1 MTTGFLD
8 ILERSRTGKT
18 VKKEDWDFEGVVMTT
33 RSLVSKYEI
42 KWDSQEIIPLDD
54 ALVDRVFQ
62 AALELA
68 EMLGVYNVSTGK
80 AIRFSRDEIEEGLQ
94 NAPRELVFGE
104 GDEAR
109 VLHAR
114 KVQDTVP
121 PAVWAGNPGVP
132 TPEDIF
138 QPMVMSWM
146 KEPIVDLATCG
157 SMVTY
162 QGHPVVSGEPEEVYA
177 TRNELTLLREGLRK
191 VGRPGMGLLAAQSS
205 VSELGDLCVMN
216 PGFLRPTD
224 AHLVPMLNE
233 LMIDRG
239 SLVRAANGKSYG
251 ARNASL
257 ACVMIGGL
265 AGNAPG
271 AAVVQ
276 AASFMLANLVCQA
289 DYHLLHP
296 IHIRHVATSTR
307 GVMWVEGVVSRA
319 FARNSPAIIVA
330 DIFPKSGAMTKELLY
345 EVAANAAVI
354 SCSSAH
360 LEGVG
365 AADGA
370 LPNGTGLEV
379 RWMGEVGHAVTRQ
392 GLNYSQANELVSQ
405 LLQRYESIFSLPEGN
420 PGVRFDEA
428 YNVETLEPVSG
439 WQRMYD
445 EVKHEVRKLGLEV

>member
-18 VKKEDWDFEGVVMTT
+18 VKKEDWDFDGVVMTT
-33 RSLVSKYEI
+33 RNLVKKYDI
-42 KWDSQEIIPLDD
+42 KWDQQEIIPPDD
-54 ALVDRVFQ
+54 SLVDRVFQ

-68 EMLGVYNVSTGK
+68 ETLGVYNVSNGK
-80 AIRFSRDEIEEGLQ
+80 VIPFSRAEIEEGLH

-104 GDEAR
+104 GDDAR

-114 KVQDTVP
+114 KERDTNP

-157 SMVTY
+157 SLVTY
-162 QGHPVVSGEPEEVYA
+162 KGYPVVSGEPEEVYA
-177 TRNELTLLREGLRK
+177 TRNELTLLRDGLRK
-191 VGRPGMGLLAAQSS
+191 LGRPGMGLLAAQSS

-216 PGFLRPTD
+216 PDFLRPTD

-239 SLVRAANGKSYG
+239 SLVRAANGKTYG

-307 GVMWVEGVVSRA
+307 GVMWVEGVVARA

-330 DIFPKSGAMTKELLY
+330 DIFPKSGAMTKELMY
-345 EVAANAAVI
+345 EVAANAIVI
-354 SCSSAH
+354 SHSSAH

-379 RWMGEVGHAVTRQ
+379 RWMGEVGHAVTNQ
-392 GLNYSQANELVSQ
+392 GLTSAQANELVSQ
-405 LLQRYESIFSLPEGN
+405 LMQRYEHIFSIPEGN
-420 PGVRFDEA
+420 PGVRFDLA
-428 YNVETLEPVSG
+428 YNMETLEPVAS

-445 EVKHEVRKLGLEV
+445 EVKQEVRRLGLEV